1 MAKTPTIAGNT
12 FLFTGRLT
20 EFTREDAE
28 AHVEA
33 EGGKVLS
40 GVSAKLNYLVV
51 GEDAGSKL
59 KKAEALGTVTI
70 LHEKEFLKMMS
81 SGKKAPTKAAP
92 KKIVKVTPQKEKVN
106 NKPSSDKT
114 KKTKVFIGKKL
125 LDVKTAKKSISDF
138 VDLSEFD
145 SIDPKAA
152 AILAAE
158 DSSLDLNGLKYLDVE
173 TAIALAKQ
181 EGENDLSLNGLEGL
195 DVDVAKEL
203 AKHTGALNLN
213 GLRSISPEVAKELAK
228 CQFNIY
234 LDGVEDL
241 DDVSGFF
248 SFQKLI
254 SFQGVK
260 KISDNAAE
268 QLKKFKDVLILKI
281 TSAELPD
288 NVLSALS
295 VFCPTFETLNLT
307 AEQAKIIGKYSNGVT
322 LNGLKN
328 LSADIAKELVKV
340 GSELTLL
347 GVESISDEVAQIL
360 AGYKGQL
367 TIGCKT
373 LSEKSAQY
381 LGEIKR
387 NQEKNSLSLPNIDWS
402 KVEGAGLD
410 FFFIKGIWSMNKL
423 KSGIELG
430 DFPINFF
437 NDYPK
442 INFNV
447 ERVVKICYALAGG
460 ADYGLDLDETWF
472 KEAVADGEEFQ
483 TFLEIGKMCQGGD
496 WERFFPDSLKGN
508 LDFFTSLAE
517 ICKDLPLEMLKLADK
532 KILADKNL
540 MMKFLETYQSIH
552 SLLDIVD
559 KKMQDDKEFV
569 LKSVKKSKSNFQY
582 ASVRLRDDDDVV
594 NALIQNEHYSFELQ
608 FVSPRFKSDEV
619 FAERVLSESG
629 NALKYFEKNI
639 QSNASFVKTAIDNDS
654 SAIEFASNDLKN
666 NKEFLLALNRF
677 NLSVLPK
684 KLITDLTF
692 LKQIIEKVYQNYLIT
707 ENGLDSD
714 EVELLRETFKKSPME
729 KELLAKVM
737 MLSDDFVSDIPKE
750 FESDLDI
757 AKILIAKDVSNLEH
771 LPANVRKNKEI
782 KSFFEH
788 LENSEFKGMSDEDL
802 LILIRYAGYGV
813 IDYNNVKLF
822 AKSVKNL
829 DDAKRLVKREQSAY
843 PHFSEEYKKD
853 KTIAE
858 IAVNDT
864 ENIKKFPVELLNDSD
879 FIQSLIEKYPF
890 IAENIP
896 ASANRIN
903 SEISR
908 EFHWA
913 TNTFWNITKRQ
924 YKKNFKEKVSD
935 TSSSEVDIT
944 EDDDVNN
951 MDVRKV
957 LATLSSQDFLDA
969 NSSEFLD
976 EHSNLNRLRLLIEI
990 QRLGNAGKSDDLA
1003 TDTERFNQ
1011 EGWLPQSDV
1020 DEENDYDE
1028 DEESENSDDDNND
1041 ED

>member
-1 MAKTPTIAGNT
+1 MAKTTTIAGNT
-12 FLFTGRLT
+12 FLFTGKLT

-59 KKAEALGTVTI
+59 AKAEALGTVTI
-70 LHEKEFLKMMS
+70 LHEKEFLMMMN
-81 SGKKAPTKAAP
+81 SGKPTAKL
-92 KKIVKVTPQKEKVN
+92 KTTETVK
-106 NKPSSDKT
+106 SSDKT

-152 AILAAE
+152 SILAAE
-158 DSSLDLNGLKYLDVE
+158 DSGLDLNGLKYLDVE

-181 EGENDLSLNGLEGL
+181 EGENDLSLNGLEEL
-195 DVDVAKEL
+195 DADVAKEL
-203 AKHTGALNLN
+203 AKHTGELHLD

-234 LDGVEDL
+234 LNGVEDL

-248 SFQKLI
+248 FFQKLI

-260 KISDNAAE
+260 KISDKAAE
-268 QLKKFKDVLILKI
+268 QLKNFKDILILKI
-281 TSAELPD
+281 TSAVLPD

-328 LSADIAKELVKV
+328 LSADIANELVKV
-340 GSELTLL
+340 GSELNLPN
-347 GVESISDEVAQIL
+347 VEIISDEVAEIL
-360 AGYKGQL
+360 SKYKGQL
-367 TIGCKT
+367 TLGCNT
-373 LSEKSAQY
+373 LTEKSCQ
-381 LGEIKR
+381 LLFNVKR
-387 NQEKNSLSLPNIDWS
+387 NAEKNKVVLPNLDITNLQD
-402 KVEGAGLD
+402 KGADYIFKNGVWAD
-410 FFFIKGIWSMNKL
+410 KFIKP
-423 KSGIELG
+423 GIEVDCL
-430 DFPINFF
+430 FQ
-437 NDYPK
+437 DYPK
-442 INFNV
+442 INFNI

-460 ADYGLDLDETWF
+460 SDYGLDLEDSWF
-472 KEAVADGEEFQ
+472 EEAISDKEEFQ
-483 TFLEIGKMCQGGD
+483 TFLEIGKMCTGGD
-496 WERFFPDSLKGN
+496 WEGFFPDTLKGN
-508 LDFFTSLAE
+508 VEFYNALAE
-517 ICKDLPLEMLKLADK
+517 GCDDLSFDMLKLADK
-532 KILADKNL
+532 KILADKDL
-540 MMKFLETYQSIH
+540 MLKFLKSNQSIH
-552 SLLDIVD
+552 SLLEIVD
-559 KKMQDDKEFV
+559 NKMKGDKEFV
-569 LKSVKKSKSNFQY
+569 LACVKTSNSNFQY
-582 ASVRLRDDDDVV
+582 ASEKLRDDADVV
-594 NALIQNEHYSFELQ
+594 NALIQTEYYSFQLQ
-608 FVSPRFKSDEV
+608 YVSQRFKSDEV

-629 NALKYFEKNI
+629 KALEYFEKNI
-639 QSNASFVKTAIDNDS
+639 QSNASLVKTAIDNYS

-666 NKEFLLALNRF
+666 NKEFLLAFNRF

-684 KLITDLTF
+684 KVITDLTF
-692 LKQIIEKVYQNYLIT
+692 LKQIIEKVYQNYLVT
-707 ENGLDSD
+707 QNGLDSD
-714 EVELLRETFKKSPME
+714 EVELLKETFKKSPME
-729 KELLAKVM
+729 RGMFVKLL

-750 FESDLDI
+750 FVADLEI
-757 AKILIAKDVSNLEH
+757 AKILIAKDVSNLEN

-788 LENSEFKGMSDEDL
+788 LENSEFKGMSDDDL

-879 FIQSLIEKYPF
+879 FIQSLIVKDPF
-890 IAENIP
+890 IAEHIP
-896 ASANRIN
+896 A
-903 SEISR
+903 
-908 EFHWA
+908 
-913 TNTFWNITKRQ
+913 K

-944 EDDDVNN
+944 ADNDVNN
-951 MDVRKV
+951 MDMRTV
-957 LATLSSQDFLDA
+957 LATLSSQSFLD
-969 NSSEFLD
+969 SDSLDFLD
-976 EHSNLNRLRLLIEI
+976 EHRNINSLRLLIEI
-990 QRLGNAGKSDDLA
+990 QRLGNEGKSDDLV
-1003 TDTERFNQ
+1003 TDTERFNF
-1011 EGWLPQSDV
+1011 EGWLPESEV

-1028 DEESENSDDDNND
+1028 DEESENSDDDDND
-1041 ED
+1041 